1 MAATELHLTGIA
13 EVAAV
18 KVFEGE
24 EKKPELLAAHAA
36 GPPGLAKF
44 PRPLI
49 AWKKV

>member
-24 EKKPELLAAHAA
+24 EKKPELLAAVAVWS
-36 GPPGLAKF
+36 G
-44 PRPLI
+44 R
-49 AWKKV
+49 VR